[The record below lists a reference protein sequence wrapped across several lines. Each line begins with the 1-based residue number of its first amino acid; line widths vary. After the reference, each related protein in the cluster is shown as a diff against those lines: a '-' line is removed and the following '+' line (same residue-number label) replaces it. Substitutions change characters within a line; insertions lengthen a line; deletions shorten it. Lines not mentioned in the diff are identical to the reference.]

1 MSEKT
6 CVVCGKPIPENRTS
20 NNVKYCSAKCG
31 RQVEKEKHMGYIAE
45 RSKRS
50 NASKKRI
57 LKLYGYKCAIC
68 GWQISPD
75 LITDTKG
82 HYQHSHGNEMHHI
95 IPVSI
100 STHTPLAGRDAVF
113 RLLMVLTIEFL
124 LTRPSRGATRS
135 IIHPGILRQI
145 STHTPLAGRD
155 TPHHSDLR

>member
-31 RQVEKEKHMGYIAE
+31 RQAEKEKRIGYITE
-45 RSKRS
+45 RSKRY
-50 NASKKRI
+50 NVNKKMI
-57 LKLYGYKCAIC
+57 HKLYGYKCAIC

-95 IPVSI
+95 IPVAEGGTEEIENIILLCPNHHKMADKGVLSREDLKQYLKTEEDLKRINDELQANNKCAESI
-100 STHTPLAGRDAVF
+100 AKLIFG
-113 RLLMVLTIEFL
+113 
-124 LTRPSRGATRS
+124 
-135 IIHPGILRQI
+135 
-145 STHTPLAGRD
+145 
-155 TPHHSDLR
+155 